1 MKTFRRNAA
10 RIATLLLLA
19 EYFQITFSSQVFA
32 NILSTRNLFV
42 RLNYAIAGDSLKND
56 THAGSCSPIESDGGP
71 SSPELQKFEQAGNA
85 NLVNLFNGNFRYG
98 IDLLDVGGYPISM
111 SYSSEAVKM
120 ESEAAC
126 VGLGWSLDVGS
137 ISRDVRGLPDDYKG
151 DLVKKEIN
159 MRPQEEGG
167 AAVGVDVEITGFSTG
182 DLQASV
188 SGGTELSVSR
198 STYDGWEIDLGMDI
212 ASSLGGESGDFNL
225 EGSLGSSFSLNN
237 KTGAGYGFGANF
249 SGKYS
254 QNKQSAQLG
263 LALGLDVNAR
273 EGIKSLSFTPSAKY
287 TLGKERNF
295 GGHNVM
301 VKGSYGINS
310 KFPISFNSPSM
321 SPAWEVSKNTDAISW
336 RLKLG
341 GELPLTHISGTL
353 KGHYSKT
360 YLQTNYDSVPA
371 YGYIYSEHAGSRR
384 ELLDFNREKD
394 RAFRAEL
401 PNLPVAQF
409 TYDVYSVNGHGIEGS
424 FRPFRGDVGTLH
436 DPFLHQNNTAGTV
449 GAELGVGQMVKA
461 GADLQI
467 IYTHSES
474 KKWEEGNRW
483 NSVFSFKGENES
495 EYEPVY
501 FKNLGEATTMANPE
515 QFNAIGNE
523 RPIRAEVNSDGTTSG
538 NFVFGAG
545 RAHAEFNPDH
555 VLRDKREIRNTHFS
569 FLNAQE
575 ASHHGLNKSIKTYP
589 AGVSPVWA
597 DRNDVPNDLQP
608 NYIQRKTD
616 HRKAH
621 HLSEIT
627 VTRTDGA
634 RYVYG
639 IPAYT
644 LFESDYTFNVSGF
657 SAEPDS
663 DKQIS
668 YSGNYHAR
676 TIRNNFGLDR
686 FFECETRPAYPH
698 AWLLS
703 GVLADDYVDLT
714 GDGPTPDDFGNYTKI
729 NYRLAHSNYK
739 WRTPNGKN
747 LAHYQEN
754 KKRDDEDNYA
764 SFSYGAKEVWYVHSV
779 ESRNLVAEFY
789 YSNRKDAC
797 SVLDE
802 DGGNDPNKTLQKLDS
817 IKLFSKSERL
827 LDLDRCTPLKKV
839 VFTYSYDLCKGVP
852 GAVEEGLGKLTLT
865 GIYFTYGNSERGS
878 RSPYVFSYSEVNPDY
893 KPKSVDKWGNY
904 IEKMPGED
912 VGSYASL
919 TKEKA
924 DRYASAWLLNAIQTP
939 EGAHIKVTYESDDF
953 AYVQNKRA
961 MELFTLYALTGE
973 SDKNNVPSSEIPSE
987 SVVYNEGGVYN
998 YAKFKL
1004 KFPTSDPAVLERYF
1018 EGMQELYFTSQMELG
1033 GEGQNKYEKVDGF
1046 IPCNFALIN
1055 NNIGFCTEGASGPYQ
1070 YAWVK
1075 LPRLTAGDSN
1085 TEIPDGVHPFAKTAW
1100 QKINKSMPEMIY
1112 NDPSPMTDDPAAFV
1126 ESMAAALSSIEGF
1139 YRNPYEVLA
1148 NGKHAARIKLGK
1160 SKIRLFSPNLVK
1172 FGGGARVKK
1181 ITVSDNWD
1189 IMSGT
1194 AGTEATYGTEY
1205 LYTTK
1210 ANLGGQEVEISS
1222 GVNSYEPATNSE
1234 ENPFSVPRRYSIEAP
1249 LSIDQSL
1256 YFTGPVGES
1265 FFPGAMVGYSKV
1277 KVRNL
1282 QYENVTNNATGFSVH
1297 EFYTAKDFPSL
1308 TFQTDLQ
1315 VNPREVPVPP
1325 FYSEKQFTVSQG
1337 FSIEL
1342 NNMHGQQKAVHVF
1355 QETDSLNPISGQ
1367 QFFYHT
1373 GTDNR
1378 LSNYVLLV
1386 NPENGEVNYGNLGL
1400 EYDFYVDARESVS
1413 ETYAPAAAINTDG
1426 FMAAML
1432 PLFFPMVYPMM
1443 NYSMKRYRAITYT
1456 KVLYRNGILDRV
1468 LSYNNGANVSLTKT
1482 VFDAQTGE
1490 ALVTEAENEFGKK
1503 EYSIQLPAYWV
1514 YSGMDGAFKNQG
1526 RRLSVNLPALGDFR
1540 TVFHVGDEL
1549 LIHNYAPMVPEL
1561 LPGFGGRRVAAPAQK
1576 AWVLG
1581 VSAAG
1586 ISLIDQNGNPITSPG
1601 SYTVEIIRSGR
1612 RNHQSQLAGSLYSLA
1627 NPVVTSG
1634 LSKRLEFPTEGIIG
1648 ATAVE
1653 FSDVWQ
1659 TYAAFQTTLPQ
1670 YQCVCRETANKS
1682 GLKTASALADFLK
1695 SLMSSGDF
1703 TKTGVP
1709 LSGGVYATF
1718 GSFVNYMTRKMP
1730 QTYNGFEGAS
1740 EFRGELINSDSTTC
1754 GFSVEMAD
1762 GTSLFPDNVTD
1773 LKIDLSLTD
1782 DSDRA
1787 ACDNAYSA
1795 LGTLT
1800 YREAI
1805 IGNQAAITY
1814 QTKTARVRVHF
1825 DCFPLIIC
1833 SERYVG
1839 EGELTCSAAGSG
1851 TVNPFVADILGCWR
1865 KKSDYTFRSER
1876 TISTT
1881 AEGGTING
1889 FKSFF
1894 TNFPIRVKEI
1904 GHPDRA
1910 NWQLAASATVYD
1922 PFGRNIESRNSL
1934 GIHSSEVFGY
1944 GFSLPILAASN
1955 ARYTSVAFDGF
1966 EDYQYKNIA
1975 DNPWNDCTL
1984 QPHFR
1989 FDTTSA
1995 KIVSDVS
2002 HSGMSCLRTSSS
2014 VTLNRKYKA
2023 VEEPSAS
2030 AISGGRFNANQG
2042 HLIQPF
2048 VPDTTTF
2055 FLSAWLSKGAPGAV
2069 SSSTGAISPALPES
2083 GGGTM
2088 GSINT
2093 GTILNIGNSLGLSQP
2108 LINSALLG
2116 GAGSLL
2122 DAADIVVK
2130 ARTVSGTDITLVS
2143 AKAEGKSVDGW
2154 KQVNTVF
2161 KVPTNVQSLSIQLN
2175 ANGSQTWFDDIRVQ
2189 PFNSSMKTFV
2199 YDPFS
2204 LRMMA
2209 MLDENN
2215 FATFYEYDNEG
2226 NLVRTKKETD
2236 EKIITLQE
2244 IRSSKPKIRE

>member
-1 MKTFRRNAA
+1 MNIFRRHAA
-10 RIATLLLLA
+10 QIAIMLLLA
-19 EYFQITFSSQVFA
+19 EYIQITFPAQAFA
-32 NILSTRNLFV
+32 N
-42 RLNYAIAGDSLKND
+42 RLNSRKYFAGIPFSNEDRAFKNSA
-56 THAGSCSPIESDGGP
+56 HAEAAAPLESDGGP
-71 SSPELQKFEQAGNA
+71 SSPEVQKFEQAGNT
-85 NLVNLFNGNFRYG
+85 NLVNLFSGNFSYG

-120 ESEAAC
+120 ESEAGC

-151 DLVKKEIN
+151 DVVTKAIN

-167 AAVGVDVEITGFSTG
+167 AAVGADVEITGFSTG
-182 DLQASV
+182 DLEASI
-188 SGGTELSVSR
+188 SGGAELSVSR
-198 STYDGWEIDLGMDI
+198 STYEGWEIELGMDV
-212 ASSLGGESGDFNL
+212 ASSLGGELGDFNL
-225 EGSLGSSFSLNN
+225 MGSLGTNFSLNN
-237 KTGAGYGFGANF
+237 KAGAGYGFGANF

-263 LALGLDVNAR
+263 LSLGLDVNAR

-287 TLGKERNF
+287 TLGKERKF
-295 GGHNVM
+295 EGRDIL
-301 VKGSYGINS
+301 VKGSIGINS

-360 YLQTNYDSVPA
+360 YLQSNYDSVPA
-371 YGYIYSEHAGSRR
+371 YGYIYSEHAGVQR

-394 RAFRAEL
+394 RSFSAEL

-409 TYDVYSVNGHGIEGS
+409 TYDVYSVNGQGIEGS
-424 FRPFRGDVGTLH
+424 FRPFRGDVGSLH
-436 DPFLHQNNTAGTV
+436 DPFAHQNNTAGTV
-449 GAELGVGQMVKA
+449 GVELGAGQMVKA

-467 IYTHSES
+467 IYTHSET

-483 NSVFSFKGENES
+483 NSVFDFKGTDES

-501 FKNLGEATTMANPE
+501 FKNLGEATAMSNPE
-515 QFNAIGNE
+515 QFNAIGAVQ
-523 RPIRAEVNSDGTTSG
+523 PIRAEVNSDGTTTG

-545 RAHAEFNPDH
+545 REHRDFNQDNI
-555 VLRDKREIRNTHFS
+555 LRKKREVRNTHFS

-575 ASHHGLNKSIKTYP
+575 ASHHGLDKSIKTYP
-589 AGVSPVWA
+589 SGVSPVWA
-597 DRNDVPNDLQP
+597 DRNDVPSDLQP
-608 NYIQRKTD
+608 NYFYRNSA

-621 HLSEIT
+621 HMSEIT

-639 IPAYT
+639 VPAYT

-657 SAEPDS
+657 TAEPD
-663 DKQIS
+663 DNKQIS

-686 FFECETRPAYPH
+686 FFECETRPAYPY
-698 AWLLS
+698 AWMLS

-714 GDGPTPDDFGNYTKI
+714 GDGLTSDDLGNYTKI
-729 NYRLAHSNYK
+729 NYRLVHSNYK
-739 WRTPNGKN
+739 WRTPNGRN

-754 KKRDDEDNYA
+754 KKSDDEDNYA
-764 SFSYGAKEVWYVHSV
+764 SFTYGAKEIWHVHSV

-789 YSNRKDAC
+789 YSNRRDAC
-797 SVLDE
+797 SVVDE
-802 DGGNDPNKTLQKLDS
+802 DGGNDPSITLQKLDS

-827 LDLDRCTPLKKV
+827 KNLDQCTPLKKV
-839 VFTYSYDLCKGVP
+839 VFTYSYDLCKGIP
-852 GAVEEGLGKLTLT
+852 GAVETDVGKLTLT
-865 GIYFTYGNSERGS
+865 GVYFTYSTSERGS
-878 RSPYVFSYSEVNPDY
+878 QSPYVFSYSSVNPDY

-904 IEKMPGED
+904 IEKTSGED
-912 VGSYASL
+912 VGSFASL

-924 DRYASAWLLNAIQTP
+924 DTYASVWLLNSIRTP
-939 EGAHIKVTYESDDF
+939 EGSLLSVSYESDDY

-961 MELFTLYALTGE
+961 MEMFTLYALTNE
-973 SDKNNVPSSEIPSE
+973 ANRNSVPSAEIPSE
-987 SVVYNEGGVYN
+987 SLVYDDAGVYN

-1018 EGMQELYFTSQMELG
+1018 EGIQELYFTSQMELG

-1046 IPCNFALIN
+1046 IPCNFALLN

-1075 LPRLTAGDSN
+1075 LPRLKSGDSN
-1085 TEIPDGVHPFAKTAW
+1085 IEVSDGVQPFAKTAW

-1126 ESMAAALSSIEGF
+1126 ESMANALQSIEGF

-1160 SKIRLFSPNLVK
+1160 SKIRLSSPDLVK

-1181 ITVSDNWD
+1181 ITVSDTWD

-1194 AGTEATYGTEY
+1194 AGTAATYGTEY
-1205 LYTTK
+1205 FYTTT
-1210 ANLGGQEVEISS
+1210 ANVGGREIEISS

-1234 ENPFSVPRRYSIEAP
+1234 ENPFSVPRRYTIEKP
-1249 LSIDQSL
+1249 LSIDQSM

-1265 FFPGAMVGYSKV
+1265 FFQGAMVGYSKV
-1277 KVRNL
+1277 KLRNL
-1282 QYENVTNNATGFSVH
+1282 QYANVTTNATGFSVH
-1297 EFYTAKDFPSL
+1297 EYYTAKDFPSL
-1308 TFQTDLQ
+1308 TYQTDLQ

-1325 FYSEKQFTVSQG
+1325 FYNEKQFTVSQG

-1373 GTDNR
+1373 GAANQ

-1386 NPENGEVNYGNLGL
+1386 NPENGEVNYGHLGL

-1443 NYSMKRYRAITYT
+1443 NYAMKRYRAITYT
-1456 KVLYRNGILDRV
+1456 KVLYRNGILERV
-1468 LSYNNGANVSLTKT
+1468 MSYNNGANVSMTKT

-1490 ALVTEAENEFGKK
+1490 ALVTEATNEFGKK
-1503 EYSIQLPAYWV
+1503 EYSLKVPAYWV
-1514 YSGMDGAFKNQG
+1514 YSGMDGAYKNQG
-1526 RRLSVNLPALGDFR
+1526 RSLSLSIPALGDFR
-1540 TVFHVGDEL
+1540 TKFHPGDEL

-1561 LPGFGGRRVAAPAQK
+1561 LPGFSGRRVAAPAQK

-1581 VSAAG
+1581 VSATG
-1586 ISLIDQNGNPITSPG
+1586 LSLIDRNGNPITTAGTYS
-1601 SYTVEIIRSGR
+1601 VEIIRSGR
-1612 RNHQSQLAGSLYSLA
+1612 RNHQAQTTGSIYSLT
-1627 NPVVTSG
+1627 NPVVSSG
-1634 LSKRLEFPTEGIIG
+1634 SSKRLEIPTEGIIG

-1682 GLKTASALADFLK
+1682 GVKTSEALADFLK

-1703 TKTGVP
+1703 TKTGVS
-1709 LSGGVYATF
+1709 LTGGAYATF

-1730 QTYNGFEGAS
+1730 QTYNGFEGAT
-1740 EFRGELINSDSTTC
+1740 EFRGELLNSDSSTC

-1762 GTSLFPDNVTD
+1762 GTTLFPDNITD

-1795 LGTLT
+1795 LGTIT

-1805 IGNQAAITY
+1805 VGNQTAITY

-1825 DCFPLIIC
+1825 DCFPLILC
-1833 SERYVG
+1833 NERYIG
-1839 EGELTCSAAGSG
+1839 EGELTCTASGSG
-1851 TVNPFVADILGCWR
+1851 TVNPYVADILGCWR
-1865 KKSDYTFRSER
+1865 KKSDYTFRAER
-1876 TISTT
+1876 TISTP
-1881 AEGGTING
+1881 AQGGTING

-1894 TNFPIRVKEI
+1894 TNFPMRAKENA
-1904 GHPDRA
+1904 HPDRA
-1910 NWQLAASATVYD
+1910 NWQMAASANVYD

-1944 GFSLPILAASN
+1944 GFSLPVLAASN

-1989 FDTTSA
+1989 FDTTIA

-2002 HSGMSCLRTSSS
+2002 HSGVSCLRTSSS
-2014 VTLNRKYKA
+2014 VMLNRKYKA
-2023 VEEPSAS
+2023 VEEPSAL

-2055 FLSAWLSKGAPGAV
+2055 FLSAWLSKGVPGAV
-2069 SSSTGAISPALPES
+2069 SSSTGALTPTFP
-2083 GGGTM
+2083 GT
-2088 GSINT
+2088 GSLGSVNA
-2093 GTILNIGNSLGLSQP
+2093 GTILNIGNSLGLNQP
-2108 LINSALLG
+2108 LINSALG
-2116 GAGSLL
+2116 GSVALL

-2130 ARTVSGTDITLVS
+2130 ARTLSGTDVTLVS

-2154 KQVNTVF
+2154 KQVNAVF

-2199 YDPFS
+2199 YDPYT

-2236 EKIITLQE
+2236 EKIVTLQE